1 MGLRGRSYVQV
12 RFLERTVNEQP
23 WRVLQVVAN
32 HEKQV
37 GLHLEARSVEFY
49 LPLYRKPSRW
59 TDRTVNLIRPL
70 FPGYV
75 FVRFVLE
82 DRLTVLKVP
91 GVLRVLGNEHIG
103 SIPAEEIDRIHSG
116 LNEGYNIRPHPLIV
130 KGARVRVSKGIF
142 AGAEG
147 VVAEFRRRSNVV
159 LSLTSVDKRFSVET
173 AIDDIDVLE
182 TEIFQKTPGMLMES
196 I

>member
-1 MGLRGRSYVQV
+1 
-12 RFLERTVNEQP
+12 VNEQP
-23 WRVLQVVAN
+23 WRVLHVVAN

-37 GLHLEARSVEFY
+37 GLHLEARSVEYY
-49 LPLYRKPSRW
+49 LPLYQKSSRW
-59 TDRTVNLIRPL
+59 TDRTVNILRPL

-75 FVRFVLE
+75 FVRFALAE
-82 DRLTVLKVP
+82 RLTVLKVP
-91 GVLRVLGNEHIG
+91 GALNVLGNELMG
-103 SIPAEEIDRIHSG
+103 GVPPEEIERIRNG
-116 LNEGYNIRPHPLIV
+116 LTEGYNLRPHPPIV
-130 KGARVRVSKGIF
+130 KGTRVRVARGIF

-147 VVAEFRRRSNVV
+147 IVAEFRRRSNVV

-182 TEIFQKTPGMLMES
+182 TEIFQKTPEMMLKG